1 MCGRFTQTDSEDKVM
16 SGFDVLQSE
25 MFLEPRYNI
34 CPSQRIPVIIQ
45 QNGLR
50 TLEMREWGLIP
61 FWAKEPNP
69 MINARA
75 ETAEEK
81 PSFRHAFRKRRCL
94 IPASGFYEWTKEGGQ
109 KLPYF
114 IRLQN
119 ESPMAF
125 AGLWEEWLS
134 PEGETRRTCAIMTIA
149 ANSLMQEIHHRMPV
163 ILTPSSGAIWL
174 DHSGT
179 GSSPR
184 KLLRPFPADKM
195 EAWRVSRK
203 VSIPSFDN
211 PDCFKKLDK
220 AEAVEKN
227 PYPPAAQASLFD

>member
-1 MCGRFTQTDSEDKVM
+1 
-16 SGFDVLQSE
+16 
-25 MFLEPRYNI
+25 
-34 CPSQRIPVIIQ
+34 
-45 QNGLR
+45 
-50 TLEMREWGLIP
+50 
-61 FWAKEPNP
+61 
-69 MINARA
+69 
-75 ETAEEK
+75 
-81 PSFRHAFRKRRCL
+81 
-94 IPASGFYEWTKEGGQ
+94 
-109 KLPYF
+109 
-114 IRLQN
+114 
-119 ESPMAF
+119 
-125 AGLWEEWLS
+125 
-134 PEGETRRTCAIMTIA
+134 
-149 ANSLMQEIHHRMPV
+149 MPV